1 MFTWT
6 VREKRAGPGRPITEA
21 KPAVRSVAA
30 RMLGKASPREVNGAC
45 ADALHI
51 LIGNGSTTR
60 DQVVTIDNVYR
71 G

>member
-6 VREKRAGPGRPITEA
+6 IREKQAGPGRPITEA

-30 RMLGKASPREVNGAC
+30 CMLGKASPREVNGAC

-51 LIGNGSTTR
+51 LTGNGNSTR
-60 DQVVTIDNVYR
+60 DQVVTIRDVYR